1 MKISIVIGTYRDKT
15 LKQLD
20 YLADSGIKPKNLD
33 GDVVNDIDLYAFR
46 LNTDYKEIDEKF
58 IKKLSNYDYIIIS
71 GGETAFYILNKAN
84 FVYIENK
91 KNIMPLI
98 SKGIVKGGILNNK
111 RLVLKG
117 GNIGDS
123 DIYLKIIDC
132 IKINSF

>member
-132 IKINSF
+132 MVVGQ

>member
-20 YLADSGIKPKNLD
+20 YLADCGIKPKNLD

-46 LNTDYKEIDEKF
+46 LNMDYKKIDKKF

-132 IKINSF
+132 MVVGQ

>member
-15 LKQLD
+15 INQVD
-20 YLADSGIKPKNLD
+20 YLIDNGIKPKNLD
-33 GDVVNDIDLYAFR
+33 EDAVNDVDLYVFR
-46 LNTDYKEIDEKF
+46 LNIDYKRIDEEF
-58 IKKLSNYDYIIIS
+58 IEKLSNYDYIIIS

-98 SKGIVKGGILNNK
+98 SKGIIKGGIFNNK
-111 RLVLKG
+111 KLILKG
-117 GNIGDS
+117 GNIGNN
-123 DIYLKIIDC
+123 DIYLKIINY